1 MERLSTYPTV
11 QNLGASSQDT
21 ELPKWDKLLESV
33 VKLTPGKKDAYKYE
47 DAILDLVKALFHPVL
62 VDPETQTP
70 MHDGL
75 KRVDITLT
83 NYALSGFFKWLS
95 LHYPCPYVFIECKNF
110 GEEIGNPEIDQIAM
124 RLGERRGKFG
134 IVVCRKVDDRPKM
147 LKRCRAVAQ
156 DEHGYILVLDD
167 DDLKQ
172 LVEEAKV
179 VYPPTYEFPTI
190 NKYFKELVF

>member
-1 MERLSTYPTV
+1 
-11 QNLGASSQDT
+11 
-21 ELPKWDKLLESV
+21 
-33 VKLTPGKKDAYKYE
+33 
-47 DAILDLVKALFHPVL
+47 
-62 VDPETQTP
+62 

-167 DDLKQ
+167 DDPVGIIILLIVCLRPRCRFCPRRLSHDGQ
-172 LVEEAKV
+172 YGCTPVIIARRRLTEC
-179 VYPPTYEFPTI
+179 
-190 NKYFKELVF
+190 